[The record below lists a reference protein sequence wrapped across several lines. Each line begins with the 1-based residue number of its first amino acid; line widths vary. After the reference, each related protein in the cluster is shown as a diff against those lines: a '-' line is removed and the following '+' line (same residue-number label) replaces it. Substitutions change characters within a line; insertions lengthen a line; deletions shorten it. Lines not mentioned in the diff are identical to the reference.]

1 MFAGMK
7 GSKTR
12 QMLQVGVDPFPG
24 FVVNF
29 LHVFLQPGFVW
40 VFLPAGWTH
49 VVDALHVFDQLV
61 GHFEHLLTILTGKE
75 LTRGF
80 MFSDVDLQ
88 VERLG
93 EGYHTLFA
101 LQICFISEVVRHNML
116 LHHGVIVGAE
126 VALPAVVA
134 VSLSVELDVD
144 VDLRVPGTE
153 CDLIFRQIKTL
164 GTLLWMA
171 LLPFGAASEVLV
183 FGVF

>member
-1 MFAGMK
+1 MLVNLHWTWIEVKIPILDNYCQSCPVLPVFAGMK

-61 GHFEHLLTILTGKE
+61 GHFEHLLTILTGEK

-101 LQICFISEVVRHNML
+101 L
-116 LHHGVIVGAE
+116 
-126 VALPAVVA
+126 
-134 VSLSVELDVD
+134 
-144 VDLRVPGTE
+144 
-153 CDLIFRQIKTL
+153 
-164 GTLLWMA
+164 
-171 LLPFGAASEVLV
+171 
-183 FGVF
+183 